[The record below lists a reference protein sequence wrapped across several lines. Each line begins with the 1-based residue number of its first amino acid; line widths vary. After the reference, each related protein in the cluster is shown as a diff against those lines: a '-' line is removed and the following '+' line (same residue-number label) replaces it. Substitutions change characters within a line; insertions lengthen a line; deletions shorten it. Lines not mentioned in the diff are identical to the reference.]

1 MEDAHNVHRLITMLT
16 YSLFSFK
23 KKALI
28 VQRKIIAINKIG
40 KIVKYEQIILDCAS
54 NV

>member
-1 MEDAHNVHRLITMLT
+1 MEDAHNVHRLTTMFT
-16 YSLFSFK
+16 RSLFSFK

-40 KIVKYEQIILDCAS
+40 KIVKYE
-54 NV
+54 